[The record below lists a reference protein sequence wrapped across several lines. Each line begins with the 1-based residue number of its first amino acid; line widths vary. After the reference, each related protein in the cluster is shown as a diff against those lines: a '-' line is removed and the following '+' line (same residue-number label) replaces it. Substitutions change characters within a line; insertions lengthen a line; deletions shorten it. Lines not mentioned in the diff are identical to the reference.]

1 MYIIVG
7 IALLVETLAVLSL
20 MNHKNLSIF
29 ISVKWEYAY
38 SQLPNRLYND
48 YAHTLQLVTQYI
60 CIYWLKT
67 LELQIINDHQ

>member
-1 MYIIVG
+1 MDITAG
-7 IALLVETLAVLSL
+7 IALLVETLVVLSL

-29 ISVKWEYAY
+29 ILAKWGYAC
-38 SQLPNRLYND
+38 SQPPNRRYND
-48 YAHTLQLVTQYI
+48 YAHTLQLVTKYI